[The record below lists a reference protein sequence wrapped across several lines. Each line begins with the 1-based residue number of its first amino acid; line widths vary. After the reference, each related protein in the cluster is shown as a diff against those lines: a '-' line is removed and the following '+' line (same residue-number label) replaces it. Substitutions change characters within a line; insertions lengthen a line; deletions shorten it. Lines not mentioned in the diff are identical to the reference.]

1 MSKKIIKE
9 SFPGQPEDKDIV
21 TGVSTPFKQANKEHD
36 ENVKNAEEAMDSN
49 KEAVDLVYG
58 DNTKKKEGNFKNDAL
73 KKMHLSE
80 NLFKSNFDE
89 DYGYNEEDRITE
101 IIDQLQYALD
111 DVMEDACGEDEI
123 DKSKR
128 ISKSALMKEISNLFS
143 QASNRYFFTENYIKN
158 ESYTPDSVTPYKDM
172 LHDEVESGNG
182 EIILKELLAYISEDD
197 ARDVLNNLDLLDYYE
212 EGMDESLTESS
223 QREWADY
230 KERCS
235 DCIALVEK
243 DNRWFCDE
251 AKDFCENV
259 KCCPEGLGCLK
270 EEEVEL
276 NEDTDSVFDK
286 IAKKLAPSMG
296 VSEDLKKN
304 K

>member
-21 TGVSTPFKQANKEHD
+21 TGVSAPFKQANKEHD
-36 ENVKNAEEAMDSN
+36 ENVKNAEEAMDAN

-80 NLFKSNFDE
+80 KLFKSNFDE
-89 DYGYNEEDRITE
+89 DYGYTEEDRIAE

-111 DVMEDACGEDEI
+111 DVMEDALGDDEI
-123 DKSKR
+123 DKDKK
-128 ISKSALMKEISNLFS
+128 ISKSALLKKINDFCDEP
-143 QASNRYFFTENYIKN
+143 ANRYYFN
-158 ESYTPDSVTPYKDM
+158 
-172 LHDEVESGNG
+172 
-182 EIILKELLAYISEDD
+182 
-197 ARDVLNNLDLLDYYE
+197 
-212 EGMDESLTESS
+212 ESLTEDYTKDSIKS
-223 QREWADY
+223 NVYNTLEDLCFEYHKRDLDISKEEMEKAVKWFLDRFWEDEEVELDEEYKEWTDY

-235 DCIALVEK
+235 DCIALVEE

-270 EEEVEL
+270 EEVEL
-276 NEDTDSVFDK
+276 DEAADSVFDK

>member
-21 TGVSTPFKQANKEHD
+21 TGVSAPFKQANKEHD
-36 ENVKNAEEAMDSN
+36 ENVKNAEEAMDAN

-89 DYGYNEEDRITE
+89 DYGYNEEDRIAE

-111 DVMEDACGEDEI
+111 DVMEDACGEGEI

-128 ISKSALMKEISNLFS
+128 ISRSALMKGISNLFS
-143 QASNRYFFTENYIKN
+143 QASNRYYFTESYKN
-158 ESYTPDSVTPYKDM
+158 NK
-172 LHDEVESGNG
+172 LVESFKVTNIDWCVEVGEDVDTEEEKQEVINSLPTEVNVPDDVVEEDDPD
-182 EIILKELLAYISEDD
+182 EIIDEL
-197 ARDVLNNLDLLDYYE
+197 V
-212 EGMDESLTESS
+212 
-223 QREWADY
+223 ADY
-230 KERCS
+230 LS
-235 DCIALVEK
+235 DKFGWLVNSFSIENK
-243 DNRWFCDE
+243 DLD
-251 AKDFCENV
+251 
-259 KCCPEGLGCLK
+259 
-270 EEEVEL
+270 EEVEL
-276 NEDTDSVFDK
+276 NEDTDNVFDK